1 MSESPLLAAA
11 GVSVRRGVRTVLEP
25 LDIAVARGETLAV
38 YGPNGAGKSTL
49 LLALAGLLPLTSGT
63 VSFAGRTLGRDLT
76 LLDFHRRTAAVFQ
89 EPLLLRGTVAHNVG
103 LGLKLRG
110 VAPEE
115 RERRVRP
122 WLERL
127 RIGHLADRP
136 ASALSGG
143 EAQRASLARA
153 LVLEPQ
159 ALFLDEPFA
168 ALDAP
173 TRVHLAEEV
182 ADILSERQIAT
193 LFVTHDFAEA
203 GDLASRCV
211 VIDGGRVLQDAAFDD
226 LVALPASRRVAEII
240 GKENVFVAIV
250 REAHMQDLV
259 LDWHGQG
266 IRAKGSAATLPGTQV
281 TFALRPDRLTL
292 SPQVGEVSEGDL
304 SGEVVRIRRQ
314 GSGRLVTVK
323 LDNLNAVRVLCFDE
337 PRPSLGARVMISVTS
352 HAVTIVSA

>member
-1 MSESPLLAAA
+1 MSESPLLAAV
-11 GVSVRRGVRTVLEP
+11 GLSVRHGPRIVLEST
-25 LDIAVARGETLAV
+25 DIAVARGETLAV

-49 LLALAGLLPLTSGT
+49 LQALAGLLPLTSGI
-63 VSFAGRTLGRDLT
+63 VSFVGRTLGRDLT
-76 LLDFHRRTAAVFQ
+76 LLDFHRQTAAVFQ

-127 RIGHLADRP
+127 GIGHLAARP
-136 ASALSGG
+136 AGALSGG

-173 TRVHLAEEV
+173 TRARLAEEL
-182 ADILSERQIAT
+182 ADILAERQIAT

-203 GDLASRCV
+203 GDLAHRCV
-211 VIDGGRVLQDAAFDD
+211 VIDGGRVLQDAPFDE
-226 LVALPASRRVAEII
+226 LIALPASRRVAEII
-240 GKENVFVAIV
+240 GAENIF
-250 REAHMQDLV
+250 EATVTDADAEGLV
-259 LDWHGQG
+259 LDWNGHRLHAQG
-266 IRAKGSAATLPGTQV
+266 LAATPPGTQV
-281 TFALRPDRLTL
+281 GFALRPDRLTL
-292 SPQVGEVSEGDL
+292 GIADDGAAERMLP
-304 SGEVVRIRRQ
+304 GEVVRIRRQ
-314 GSGRLVTVK
+314 GSRPLLTIK
-323 LDNLNAVRVLCFDE
+323 LDHLTSVRMLYFEE
-337 PRPSLGARVMISVTS
+337 PCPQLGAHVKVSVPAD
-352 HAVTIVSA
+352 AVTIFAT

>member
-1 MSESPLLAAA
+1 MSEGPLLAAF
-11 GVSVRRGVRTVLEP
+11 GLGVRRGSRVVLEP
-25 LDIAVARGETLAV
+25 TDIVVARGETLAV
-38 YGPNGAGKSTL
+38 YGPNGAGKSTVL
-49 LLALAGLLPLTSGT
+49 QALAGLLPLTSGT

-76 LLDFHRRTAAVFQ
+76 SLDYHRQTAAVFQ

-173 TRVHLAEEV
+173 TRARLIEEL
-182 ADILSERQIAT
+182 ADILTERQIAT
-193 LFVTHDFAEA
+193 LFVTHDFPEA
-203 GDLASRCV
+203 GDLASRCL
-211 VIDGGRVLQDAAFDD
+211 VIDGGRVLQDAPCDE
-226 LVALPASRRVAEII
+226 LIALPASRRVAEII
-240 GKENVFVAIV
+240 GAENIFEAIV
-250 REAHMQDLV
+250 KESHAEGLV
-259 LDWHGQG
+259 LDWNSHD
-266 IRAKGSAATLPGTQV
+266 IRAIGSAARPLGTKV
-281 TFALRPDRLTL
+281 AFALRPDHLTL
-292 SPQVGEVSEGDL
+292 CPKAGEVSESVL
-304 SGEVVRIRRQ
+304 PGEVVRIRRQ
-314 GSGRLVTVK
+314 GVGRLVTVK
-323 LDNLNAVRVLCFDE
+323 VANRHLVRVLCFDE
-337 PRPSLGARVMISVTS
+337 PRPPLEANVTISVPA
-352 HAVTIVSA
+352 HAVTIISA